1 MKRFPLLVMRCLY
14 IVEDFN
20 SVLCICKV
28 LATVYV
34 WCLATHE
41 FQSMHRRTLSPPR
54 SCPVVEIRDSTATFN
69 KESLGWKET
78 KRSIEPIPLSVK

>member
-34 WCLATHE
+34 WCLATHV
-41 FQSMHRRTLSPPR
+41 S
-54 SCPVVEIRDSTATFN
+54 
-69 KESLGWKET
+69 
-78 KRSIEPIPLSVK
+78 